1 MLGKIFGSKS
11 NSANSS
17 ANSKARQNQ
26 AANYKPKHTGDA
38 KQVASD
44 KIDVD
49 AKVEADVKAV

>member
-44 KIDVD
+44 THVIKAEV
-49 AKVEADVKAV
+49 KADVKAV